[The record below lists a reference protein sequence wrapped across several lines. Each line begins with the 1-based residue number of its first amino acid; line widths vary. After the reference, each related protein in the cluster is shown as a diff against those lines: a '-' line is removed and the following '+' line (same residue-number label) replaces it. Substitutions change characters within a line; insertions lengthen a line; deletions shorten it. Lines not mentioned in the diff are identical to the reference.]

1 MEQYCTHTFRK
12 IVSTHNWKNNSS
24 IRTYWL
30 QCKCC
35 GHTWTVHLD
44 QKLKKE
50 VIVDK
55 DSINRPLAAK
65 KLTPE
70 DVKLILTDSRS
81 GAELARELGVS
92 HQSVNQ
98 VRVGMTHRQ
107 LWPELKRHIPAPRPR
122 RRRASIPAPD
132 TALAIDCRNCAH
144 WWQGRCDLDVPE
156 AGSDF
161 AAECSYFKSDA

>member
-12 IVSTHNWKNNSS
+12 ILSTHNWKNNSS
-24 IRTYWL
+24 IKTYWL

-35 GHTWTVHLD
+35 GHKWTVYFD
-44 QKLKKE
+44 RELKRE

-55 DSINRPLAAK
+55 DSISRPLTVK

-70 DVKLILTDSRS
+70 DVKLILTDPRS
-81 GAELARELGVS
+81 GAELARELGVT

-107 LWPELKRHIPAPRPR
+107 LWPELKRYIPVPRPR
-122 RRRASIPAPD
+122 RRRTPVIEETPE
-132 TALAIDCRNCAH
+132 IDCRNCAH
-144 WWQGRCDLDVPE
+144 WWQGHCDLGVPE
-156 AGSDF
+156 AGGEF
-161 AAECSYFKSDA
+161 AGECSYFNSDD

>member
-12 IVSTHNWKNNSS
+12 ILSIHNWKNNSP

-30 QCKCC
+30 KCKCC
-35 GHTWTVHLD
+35 DHKWTVYYD
-44 QKLKKE
+44 RKLKKE

-55 DSINRPLAAK
+55 DSINKPLAAR
-65 KLTPE
+65 KLTPQ

-81 GAELARELGVS
+81 EGQLAKELGVS

-107 LWPELKRHIPAPRPR
+107 LWPELKRRIPEPRSR
-122 RRRASIPAPD
+122 RRHLSATDETP
-132 TALAIDCRNCAH
+132 AIDCRNCTH

-156 AGSDF
+156 AGDDF
-161 AAECSYFKSDA
+161 AAECSYFSPDR

>member
-1 MEQYCTHTFRK
+1 MESYCTHTFRT
-12 IVSTHNWKNNSS
+12 IISTHNWKNNSS

-30 QCKCC
+30 KCKCC
-35 GHTWTVHLD
+35 QYKWTVYYD
-44 QKLKKE
+44 RKLQRE

-55 DSINRPLAAK
+55 DSANKPLSAK

-81 GAELARELGVS
+81 GAELAKELGVT

-107 LWPELKRHIPAPRPR
+107 LWPELKRHVPAPRSR
-122 RRRASIPAPD
+122 SRLTPATDQAP
-132 TALAIDCRNCAH
+132 AIDCRNCAH
-144 WWQGRCDLDVPE
+144 WWQGHCDLDVPE
-156 AGSDF
+156 AGGAF
-161 AAECSYFKSDA
+161 ATECSYFNADD